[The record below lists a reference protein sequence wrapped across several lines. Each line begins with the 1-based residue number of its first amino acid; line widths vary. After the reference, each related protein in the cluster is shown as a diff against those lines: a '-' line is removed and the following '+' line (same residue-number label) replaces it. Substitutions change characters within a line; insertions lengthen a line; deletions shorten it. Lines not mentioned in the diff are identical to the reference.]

1 MEGYSGGGERKSGD
15 LKKSVPRMTLSL
27 KDNFPRTRRPERN
40 ATDRERI
47 KRGRDEGCVEGIA
60 RKKEKLER
68 ERGTKNMEK
77 STTNISRQTLLERGR
92 KEFVER
98 VVDMRKEHGERKAN
112 KTADE
117 GKEAEGR
124 W

>member
-1 MEGYSGGGERKSGD
+1 MWKVTVVEEKGRVEIE
-15 LKKSVPRMTLSL
+15 KSVPRMALSL
-27 KDNFPRTRRPERN
+27 KDNFPRTNRPERN

-47 KRGRDEGCVEGIA
+47 KRGRDEGCVEGVA

-68 ERGTKNMEK
+68 ERGTKNTEK
-77 STTNISRQTLLERGR
+77 STTNISRRTLLEGGR

-98 VVDMRKEHGERKAN
+98 VVDMRKENGEREAN

-117 GKEAEGR
+117 GKDAEGR